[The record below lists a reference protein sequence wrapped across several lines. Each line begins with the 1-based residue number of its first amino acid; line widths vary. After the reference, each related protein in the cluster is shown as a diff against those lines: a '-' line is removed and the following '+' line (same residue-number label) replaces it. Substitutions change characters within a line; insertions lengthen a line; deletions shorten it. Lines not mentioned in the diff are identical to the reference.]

1 MNIPNMLS
9 LMRLLMVPMFPIVY
23 NAGVPHAHLY
33 AAGVYFLAAAT
44 DVIDGW
50 LARRNNQITKL
61 GRILDP
67 MADKAMAFTVL
78 LTITIAGVVHWWA
91 VLVLF
96 AKEVVM
102 GVGAMVLVRKR
113 DDVFAAVEVGKTATA
128 VFFVVCLVLTV
139 FPAIPLLWSNLML
152 AIAVGL
158 NVIALVY
165 YLYLYFNKQEEK
177 I

>member
-1 MNIPNMLS
+1 MLS
-9 LMRLLMVPMFPIVY
+9 LLRLLMVPMFPIVY
-23 NAGVPHAHLY
+23 NSGVLYAHWY
-33 AAGVYFLAAAT
+33 AAGVYLLAACT

-50 LARRNNQITKL
+50 LARRNDQITKL

-96 AKEVVM
+96 VKEVVM
-102 GVGAMVLVRKR
+102 AWGAMVLMRKR
-113 DDVFAAVEVGKTATA
+113 NDVFAAVEVGKAATA
-128 VFFVVCLVLTV
+128 VFFVVCLVMTV
-139 FPAIPLLWSNLML
+139 FPAIPLLWSNVLL

-158 NVIALVY
+158 NIAALIY